1 MLEIYSYFRDFHIF
15 RKFKYLLGDW
25 WNIDILIVVKD
36 GDKFFYDN
44 VGQLNNPVIKELL
57 NSALFKNYFLSS
69 LDNVIDKK
77 IKSSD
82 NPKLWPWKQ
91 TGLNLFVIP
100 LVLKEAPLDAFLV
113 ATGFAPKKG
122 EKLFQS
128 LLYLGLSKKAIEQKM
143 KNLKVLSP
151 TDEVYIQR
159 MLKIL
164 AEEFF
169 VLLQEKQKQDLL
181 KKKLLHASTPLSY
194 GGVML
199 GKSPIMKYI
208 FNVLEKIKNYDASVL
223 IEGEKGT
230 GKRLLARTIHA
241 QSSRSKKPFHLQ
253 NFSTFTGKLLE
264 LELFGYSRKTF
275 PKSVKNKSPLLE
287 KIKGGTLFLNE
298 IENTSLEFQ
307 DKLLR
312 LLKEGT
318 FSPEGSSESKKSDV
332 RIVAATSKNL
342 RNLVEKGYFNE
353 DLYFAISVMTVKV
366 PPLKQR
372 KEDIPLLIQH
382 FLDTKSPLR
391 KIKFSS
397 RAMTALYNYF
407 WPGNIREL
415 ENEIEKVISLN
426 SKDRNVFT
434 EQDLSP
440 HIRDSFS
447 TWAVGIQP
455 GKQNLKDVL
464 RSIEKRILVDCL
476 KKNNWNKSKVA
487 KMLGTSRTSLI
498 LKTKEYKI
506 IKEEGA

>member
-1 MLEIYSYFRDFHIF
+1 ME
-15 RKFKYLLGDW
+15 
-25 WNIDILIVVKD
+25 
-36 GDKFFYDN
+36 
-44 VGQLNNPVIKELL
+44 
-57 NSALFKNYFLSS
+57 
-69 LDNVIDKK
+69 
-77 IKSSD
+77 
-82 NPKLWPWKQ
+82 
-91 TGLNLFVIP
+91 
-100 LVLKEAPLDAFLV
+100 
-113 ATGFAPKKG
+113 
-122 EKLFQS
+122 
-128 LLYLGLSKKAIEQKM
+128 
-143 KNLKVLSP
+143 
-151 TDEVYIQR
+151 
-159 MLKIL
+159 
-164 AEEFF
+164 
-169 VLLQEKQKQDLL
+169 
-181 KKKLLHASTPLSY
+181 
-194 GGVML
+194 
-199 GKSPIMKYI
+199 YI

-223 IEGEKGT
+223 IESEKGT
-230 GKRLLARTIHA
+230 GKRLLAKTIHA

-264 LELFGYSRKTF
+264 LELFGYNRKTF
-275 PKSVKNKSPLLE
+275 PKSIKNRIPLLE
-287 KIKGGTLFLNE
+287 KINGGTLFLNE

-307 DKLLR
+307 NKLLQ

-318 FSPEGSSESKKSDV
+318 FFSEGSSEPQKSDV
-332 RIVAATSKNL
+332 RIIAATSKNL

-372 KEDIPLLIQH
+372 KEDISLLIQH

-397 RAMTALYNYF
+397 KAMTALYNYS

-415 ENEIEKVISLN
+415 ENEIEKVVSLN
-426 SKDRNVFT
+426 TKDRNAFT

-440 HIRDSFS
+440 HIRDSSS
-447 TWAVGIQP
+447 TWATGIQP

-506 IKEEGA
+506 IKKEGA